1 MTNSHLLLGL
11 LTLFNKFAW
20 PTGTQ
25 RELRAE
31 LQVQVHAHAY
41 KDVRTEDCMTAVAVD
56 S

>member
-1 MTNSHLLLGL
+1 MTNSRLLLGL

-20 PTGTQ
+20 PTGTH

-31 LQVQVHAHAY
+31 LQVHAHAY
-41 KDVRTEDCMTAVAVD
+41 KDGRTEDCMTAVAVG